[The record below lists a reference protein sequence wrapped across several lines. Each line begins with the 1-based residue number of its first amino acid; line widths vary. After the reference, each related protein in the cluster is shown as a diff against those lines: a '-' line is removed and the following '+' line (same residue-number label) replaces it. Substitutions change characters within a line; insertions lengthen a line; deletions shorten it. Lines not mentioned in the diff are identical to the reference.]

1 MKKNIVFFLSDE
13 GYGHMIRQRAI
24 IQEFLKSKSKYNIS
38 VVTESRINELKEFFL
53 DKINYFKLH
62 NLIETKKKDGALDL
76 KSTKKMFKNWY
87 IKEKNWTNKI
97 IKNFKKID

>member
-1 MKKNIVFFLSDE
+1 MNLRSF
-13 GYGHMIRQRAI
+13 
-24 IQEFLKSKSKYNIS
+24 
-38 VVTESRINELKEFFL
+38 FFL

-87 IKEKNWTNKI
+87 IKEKI
-97 IKNFKKID
+97 GQIK